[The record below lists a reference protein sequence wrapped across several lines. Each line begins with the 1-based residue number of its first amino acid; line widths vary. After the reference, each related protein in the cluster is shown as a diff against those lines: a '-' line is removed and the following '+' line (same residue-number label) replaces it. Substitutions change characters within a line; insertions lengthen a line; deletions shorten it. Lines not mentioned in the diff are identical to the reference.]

1 MSTFGSVTL
10 MAGRRASASD
20 CTTLGLL
27 AAQPGLHSLPGPS
40 GLGRVPPYSMCCWP
54 WVLEPQTDGLHG
66 VGDHPS
72 TELPASWPG
81 QEGAEEGPS
90 EVSSTSSIIVVSGNS
105 NFDLLFVIKSHII
118 NAPWSPCMGRA
129 GELLIPLPFRV
140 SEPRGLICS
149 CPQLGDQQ
157 NWPQALCMFTLTG
170 LGDDWHQIFLGSNFI
185 ENLVGPA
192 LSLISD
198 AFLPERLCRN

>member
-1 MSTFGSVTL
+1 MQSTLVVPSGCSPCRALARMSTFGSVTL

-40 GLGRVPPYSMCCWP
+40 GLGRVPPYSMCYWP

-72 TELPASWPG
+72 TELPSWPG

-90 EVSSTSSIIVVSGNS
+90 KVSSTSSIIIVSGNS
-105 NFDLLFVIKSHII
+105 NFDLLFVIKIHIM

-129 GELLIPLPFRV
+129 GELLVSLPFRI

-149 CPQLGDQQ
+149 
-157 NWPQALCMFTLTG
+157 WPSLEISRTG
-170 LGDDWHQIFLGSNFI
+170 PKPFACLL
-185 ENLVGPA
+185 
-192 LSLISD
+192 
-198 AFLPERLCRN
+198 